1 MTDTATKPPPATE
14 QPGVAH
20 EELVPED
27 DRIIGTATKW
37 SAVAVVAIGAIIGG
51 VLYFSR
57 ESPSKATVIARGA
70 IEAPPALDQQSAAMP
85 SVSFTDVASGAGI
98 DFVHTSGATGEKLL
112 PETMGGGC
120 AFFDFDND
128 GDQDL
133 LFVNATHWEHAQHKG
148 PPTTAALYRNDG
160 SGQFENV
167 TAGSGLDESLYG
179 MGVACGDF
187 DNDGRVDVFIS
198 ALGRNRMFRNVSEGG
213 EARFVDVT
221 DHANVAGEDD
231 DWSTSAGFFDYD
243 NDGDLDLFVCNYVQ
257 WSREIDMNL
266 NFTLN
271 GRDRAYGPPL
281 QYKGAH
287 SNLYRNNGD
296 GTFADVSAEA
306 GVRVVNPATKQ
317 PMGKALA
324 VTFDDVDRDGFIDI
338 LVANDTVQNFLFRN
352 NGGRGGAGDGTF
364 TEIGATSGVA
374 FDSTGN
380 ATGAMGIDAGDC
392 RNDGRL
398 AVGIGNFANESTSFY
413 VQQRDAWQF
422 ADMAGLEGIGSPSRL
437 KLSFGLFFF
446 DYDLDGRLD
455 MFQTNGHLEEEITE
469 VQPSQSYH
477 QPAQLFWNC
486 GMDAKSCFAL
496 VPDERSGDLT
506 RPIVGRGAAFADI
519 DNDGDLDVLLTQTGG
534 QPMLLRNDQ
543 NLDHHWLRIKLVGT
557 KCNRD
562 AIGAR
567 IELTSGG
574 VTQRRQVMPTRSYLS
589 QVELP
594 VTFGLGGHDVIDSL
608 RIYWA
613 GGGVQDVAVDRVD
626 QMMTITQP

>member
-1 MTDTATKPPPATE
+1 MRLNLPTRPSRAAARLVAAVCAASVAAAAPPPAA
-14 QPGVAH
+14 P
-20 EELVPED
+20 P
-27 DRIIGTATKW
+27 
-37 SAVAVVAIGAIIGG
+37 GG
-51 VLYFSR
+51 VQF
-57 ESPSKATVIARGA
+57 ADVT
-70 IEAPPALDQQSAAMP
+70 AA
-85 SVSFTDVASGAGI
+85 AGI
-98 DFVHTSGATGEKLL
+98 RFKHTSGAAGKKYL
-112 PETMGGGC
+112 PETMGSGV
-120 AFFDFDND
+120 AFLDAD
-128 GDQDL
+128 GDGRQDL
-133 LFVNATHWEHAQHKG
+133 FLVNSKGWTATPG
-148 PPTTAALYRNDG
+148 RRALP
-160 SGQFENV
+160 
-167 TAGSGLDESLYG
+167 A
-179 MGVACGDF
+179 
-187 DNDGRVDVFIS
+187 
-198 ALGRNRMFRNVSEGG
+198 
-213 EARFVDVT
+213 
-221 DHANVAGEDD
+221 
-231 DWSTSAGFFDYD
+231 
-243 NDGDLDLFVCNYVQ
+243 
-257 WSREIDMNL
+257 
-266 NFTLN
+266 
-271 GRDRAYGPPL
+271 
-281 QYKGAH
+281 
-287 SNLYRNNGD
+287 LYRNNGD